1 MNQVRQEKRVL
12 VVAIAVGASVLGDAM
27 LYAVLPANIESFGL
41 QVALVGVVLS
51 ANRFIRLFSN
61 SWAAWT
67 YERIGGYRP
76 FMAALLVGGAI
87 TAGYGSLHGFWVL
100 VLLRI
105 LWGVCFS
112 FLRLGGYLAVLEG
125 QPRQRG
131 WLMGLLNTGFRGG
144 QVIGSLLGA
153 VLSDALG
160 IPLAFPILAMVT
172 GLSFVG
178 MLWMPH
184 DSHQRTTPPKTAEAP
199 RPMFGFVEKDFK
211 NTLWNLMVSYV
222 PDMHRTIRFRL
233 LAVNL
238 TGFAV
243 AFGLGGL
250 LVGTLG
256 FIFKEMVGETL
267 RLGPLVI
274 GITSITGTFLALRYA
289 SDLGLSALAGR
300 ISDVLGR
307 AWLLNLTLPLL
318 LLGLLA
324 VGFATK
330 PVLLMVALPVVF
342 VAMTGAVVALDAS
355 AADIAAQER
364 AAQVMSRYATWRD
377 LGSALGPL
385 LGFAAAG
392 VLGLYAMYLLAIG
405 LLAMSAVVYWVAS
418 KKPMDSLMSP

>member
-1 MNQVRQEKRVL
+1 
-12 VVAIAVGASVLGDAM
+12 
-27 LYAVLPANIESFGL
+27 
-41 QVALVGVVLS
+41 
-51 ANRFIRLFSN
+51 
-61 SWAAWT
+61 
-67 YERIGGYRP
+67 
-76 FMAALLVGGAI
+76 
-87 TAGYGSLHGFWVL
+87 
-100 VLLRI
+100 
-105 LWGVCFS
+105 
-112 FLRLGGYLAVLEG
+112 
-125 QPRQRG
+125 
-131 WLMGLLNTGFRGG
+131 MGLLNTGFRGG

-153 VLSDALG
+153 ILADALG

-172 GLSFVG
+172 ALSFVG

-184 DSHQRTTPPKTAEAP
+184 DSRQRTTPSKTAERP
-199 RPMFGFVEKDFK
+199 RPMFGFVDKDFK
-211 NTLWNLMVSYV
+211 STLWNLVISHV

-256 FIFKEMVGETL
+256 FIFKEMVGESL
-267 RLGPLVI
+267 RIGPLVI
-274 GITSITGTFLALRYA
+274 SITSMTGTFLALRYA

-300 ISDVLGR
+300 VSDVWGR

-318 LLGLLA
+318 LLGLLV
-324 VGFATK
+324 VGFATR
-330 PVLLMVALPVVF
+330 PIPLIATLPFVF

-355 AADIAAQER
+355 AGDIATQER

-392 VLGLYAMYLLAIG
+392 VLGLHAMYLLAVG
-405 LLAMSAVVYWVAS
+405 LLVTSGAIYWLAAKRPLVN
-418 KKPMDSLMSP
+418 P